1 MVKYRSPRQAKEV
14 ATGVERCIYQTDDC
28 PGTQAAAENHILC
41 QRLRGDIAR
50 ECKISRNT
58 FYYHFKDKYDLISW
72 IFYTEITSILSDDI
86 SLGHW
91 RDSLLSLCKYM
102 QENRDFYL
110 NVLEFQGQNSFSECL
125 MDFYQGLVA
134 HLLFH
139 ADSQPALSQEQIRM
153 VSRFYAHG
161 ITGVL
166 LDWAHNGMTADPE
179 PAVTM
184 LEKLLSSDTV
194 HQILST
200 QPKSHSA
207 SSF

>member
-1 MVKYRSPRQAKEV
+1 MSN
-14 ATGVERCIYQTDDC
+14 
-28 PGTQAAAENHILC
+28 AAFTKLMIAQGLK
-41 QRLRGDIAR
+41 RLLKTTSFVNVSVGDIAR

-125 MDFYQGLVA
+125 MDFYQAWWPTCSSMLTASPPCLRSRSGW
-134 HLLFH
+134 
-139 ADSQPALSQEQIRM
+139 SPAFTPTASP
-153 VSRFYAHG
+153 ACCW
-161 ITGVL
+161 TGRT
-166 LDWAHNGMTADPE
+166 TA
-179 PAVTM
+179 
-184 LEKLLSSDTV
+184 
-194 HQILST
+194 
-200 QPKSHSA
+200 
-207 SSF
+207 

>member
-1 MVKYRSPRQAKEV
+1 
-14 ATGVERCIYQTDDC
+14 
-28 PGTQAAAENHILC
+28 
-41 QRLRGDIAR
+41 
-50 ECKISRNT
+50 
-58 FYYHFKDKYDLISW
+58 
-72 IFYTEITSILSDDI
+72 
-86 SLGHW
+86 
-91 RDSLLSLCKYM
+91 M

-139 ADSQPALSQEQIRM
+139 ADSQPALSQDQIRM

-179 PAVTM
+179 PAVTIW
-184 LEKLLSSDTV
+184 KSFSPATR
-194 HQILST
+194 ST
-200 QPKSHSA
+200 RSYPPSPSLIPPPL
-207 SSF
+207 

>member
-1 MVKYRSPRQAKEV
+1 MSN
-14 ATGVERCIYQTDDC
+14 
-28 PGTQAAAENHILC
+28 AAFTKLMIAQGLK
-41 QRLRGDIAR
+41 RLLKTTSFVNVSVGDIAR

-125 MDFYQGLVA
+125 IDFYQGLVA

-139 ADSQPALSQEQIRM
+139 ADSQPALSQDQIRM

-207 SSF
+207 PSF

>member
-1 MVKYRSPRQAKEV
+1 M
-14 ATGVERCIYQTDDC
+14 
-28 PGTQAAAENHILC
+28 
-41 QRLRGDIAR
+41 GDIAR

-207 SSF
+207 PSF

>member
-1 MVKYRSPRQAKEV
+1 MSN
-14 ATGVERCIYQTDDC
+14 ATFTKLMIAQG
-28 PGTQAAAENHILC
+28 LK
-41 QRLRGDIAR
+41 RLLKTTSFVNLSVGDIAR
-50 ECKISRNT
+50 ECRISRNT

-72 IFYTEITSILSDDI
+72 IFHTEITSVVRDDI

-91 RDSLLSLCKYM
+91 RESLLALCKYM

-110 NVLEFQGQNSFSECL
+110 NVLQFQGQNSFTQCL

-139 ADSQPALSQEQIRM
+139 ADSQPALSPAQIRT
-153 VSRFYAHG
+153 VSRFYAYG
-161 ITGVL
+161 ITGIL

-179 PAVTM
+179 PSVNM

-200 QPKSHSA
+200 QTSHDLSPTV
-207 SSF
+207 

>member
-1 MVKYRSPRQAKEV
+1 MSN
-14 ATGVERCIYQTDDC
+14 
-28 PGTQAAAENHILC
+28 AAFTKLMIAQGLK
-41 QRLRGDIAR
+41 RLLKTTSFVNLSVGDIAR
-50 ECKISRNT
+50 ECGISRNT

-91 RDSLLSLCKYM
+91 RESLLALCRYM

-110 NVLEFQGQNSFSECL
+110 NVLQFQGQNSFTQCL

-139 ADSQPALSQEQIRM
+139 ADSQPALSPEQIRT
-153 VSRFYAHG
+153 VSRFYAYG
-161 ITGVL
+161 ITGIL

-179 PAVTM
+179 PAVNM

-200 QPKSHSA
+200 QPKERSA
-207 SSF
+207 PLS